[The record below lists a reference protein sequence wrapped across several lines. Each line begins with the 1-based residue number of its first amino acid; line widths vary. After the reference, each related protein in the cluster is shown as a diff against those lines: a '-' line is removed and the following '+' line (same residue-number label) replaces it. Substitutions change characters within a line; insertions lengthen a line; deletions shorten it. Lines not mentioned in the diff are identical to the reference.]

1 MFKFCLTS
9 PALFGINSRSPWSV
23 SQWWSTSDPF
33 SHLFFFLSEW
43 CAQTDST
50 PNPHGAWVHFDLS
63 QTTIPN
69 NWFPQPFGYDIGQW
83 IATYSEVS
91 CTKWAGYQQ
100 PQTSGLAVAGAGCC
114 PANPTYDNQTCPMSG
129 SSGTTASSKSSH
141 LHFDCAL
148 GTLIIIALLSVIY
161 LYW

>member
-1 MFKFCLTS
+1 LTYD
-9 PALFGINSRSPWSV
+9 PNSHNSI
-23 SQWWSTSDPF
+23 PF
-33 SHLFFFLSEW
+33 PFFSEW

-91 CTKWAGYQQ
+91 CTQWAGHNQ
-100 PQTSGLAVAGAGCC
+100 PQTSGLAIAGAGCC

-129 SSGTTASSKSSH
+129 SSGTTASTSSH
-141 LHFDCAL
+141 LHFDRAL
-148 GTLIIIALLSVIY
+148 GTLAIIALLSVIY
-161 LYW
+161 IY